1 MSYKALAV
9 QQEVDWLAYKNFSNS
24 CHKERV
30 SNGTRRERAE
40 SKERESRERERE
52 GGREG
57 GREGER
63 ESFSKKLRVSLPES
77 FSMNLRVSLPVEYHS
92 LIDVRSSKV
101 QDHFNFI

>member
-1 MSYKALAV
+1 MPIKTSPTAAIKSVFQTA
-9 QQEVDWLAYKNFSNS
+9 QGGREQ
-24 CHKERV
+24 RV
-30 SNGTRRERAE
+30 KRGRVERERG
-40 SKERESRERERE
+40 RE

-57 GREGER
+57 GREREGEREREREGER

>member
-1 MSYKALAV
+1 MPIKTSPTAAIKSVFQTA
-9 QQEVDWLAYKNFSNS
+9 QGGREQ
-24 CHKERV
+24 RV
-30 SNGTRRERAE
+30 KRGRV
-40 SKERESRERERE
+40 ERERE
-52 GGREG
+52 GGRERE
-57 GREGER
+57 REGER

>member
-1 MSYKALAV
+1 MPIKTSPTAAIKSVFQTA
-9 QQEVDWLAYKNFSNS
+9 QGGREQ
-24 CHKERV
+24 RV
-30 SNGTRRERAE
+30 
-40 SKERESRERERE
+40 KRERERE
-52 GGREG
+52 RE
-57 GREGER
+57 REGER